1 MQISFSLLHAIIK
14 DVIVIES
21 KILKISEF
29 FIDNFI
35 EITYLFQK
43 GSVSIN
49 LVNNLILII
58 QILCQIVRDLKKV
71 F

>member
-1 MQISFSLLHAIIK
+1 LLHAITK
-14 DVIVIES
+14 VVIVIES
-21 KILKISEF
+21 KIFKINEF
-29 FIDNFI
+29 FIDNFNI
-35 EITYLFQK
+35 ITYLFQK

-58 QILCQIVRDLKKV
+58 QILYQNVRDLNKV